1 MITYLKIIISLL
13 VFFTTAFQCI
23 SQKQHKVL
31 ILGIDGCRSDALE
44 LANTPT
50 IDSLKSTGIF
60 SYTSWHLGK
69 TKSGPGWS
77 SMLTGV
83 WDSKHRVN
91 DNQFT
96 NNNFSIY
103 PFFPKIYKKYNPSS
117 QAYMVIGWKSLYENA
132 KKNDWGNCV
141 LGKNDNDCVQKTIQL
156 LKNENVDIVM
166 IHFDAV
172 DFNGHTSGFEL
183 DNPKYIHAIE
193 KVDSQIKSVLFAL
206 KSRANYKNEDW
217 LILSSTDHG
226 GKGLNHSG
234 NSIQERRIWWL
245 ASGENLPVVEIQS
258 EDPGSLF
265 YPENKYNENLAEFS
279 PSIVDLA
286 ATALHHLIPEL
297 TNEDFA
303 TMNFDGRSWLNFSV
317 EHLSAQWGKPTVNE
331 DKLAHEIKI
340 ESPYFKVKQKLN
352 NYKK

>member
-1 MITYLKIIISLL
+1 MTTNQKILILIL
-13 VFFTTAFQCI
+13 VVLTTFQ
-23 SQKQHKVL
+23 SFGQKQHKVL
-31 ILGIDGCRSDALE
+31 ILGIDGCRSDALA

-60 SYTSWHLGK
+60 SYSSWHLGK

-83 WDSKHRVN
+83 WDSKHQVS

-96 NNNFSIY
+96 NHKFSSF
-103 PFFPKIYKKYNPSS
+103 PFFPTIYKKHNPSS
-117 QAYMVIGWKSLYENA
+117 KAFMVIGWKSLYENA
-132 KKNDWGNCV
+132 KNNDWGNCV
-141 LGKNDNDCVQKTIQL
+141 LGKNDNDCVKKTIQL
-156 LKNENVDIVM
+156 LKNDNPDILM

-193 KVDSQIKSVLFAL
+193 KVDEQIKSILFAL
-206 KSRANYKNEDW
+206 KSRANYENEEW

-226 GKGLNHSG
+226 GKGLNHCG

-245 ASGENLPVVEIQS
+245 ASGADLPVVEIQS

-265 YPENKYNENLAEFS
+265 YPENPYNEKIAKFS
-279 PSIVDLA
+279 PSIVDIA
-286 ATALHHLIPEL
+286 ATALHHLLPHL

-303 TMNFDGRSWLNFSV
+303 SMNFDGQSWLNFSI
-317 EHLSAQWGKPTVNE
+317 ENLSAQWGKPTLNE

-340 ESPYFKVKQKLN
+340 ESPYFKVKQKYNLN
-352 NYKK
+352 KK